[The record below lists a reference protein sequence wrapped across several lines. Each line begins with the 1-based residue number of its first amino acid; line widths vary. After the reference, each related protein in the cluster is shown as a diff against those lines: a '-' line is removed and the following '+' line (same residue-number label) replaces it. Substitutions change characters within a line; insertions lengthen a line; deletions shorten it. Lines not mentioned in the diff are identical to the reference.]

1 MVEIRSAGRQDNNA
15 ERDLGIAARW
25 RQLQRFGVR
34 RETDEREMAV
44 DPPRHRCVWLERVDQ
59 VHGRE
64 VGVQMVTTTVAS
76 RHAVCG
82 RGQGFV
88 RGARGDKSV

>member
-64 VGVQMVTTTVAS
+64 VGVQMLTAVAT
-76 RHAVCG
+76 RHAVWT
-82 RGQGFV
+82 RGGFCT
-88 RGARGDKSV
+88 RSPR